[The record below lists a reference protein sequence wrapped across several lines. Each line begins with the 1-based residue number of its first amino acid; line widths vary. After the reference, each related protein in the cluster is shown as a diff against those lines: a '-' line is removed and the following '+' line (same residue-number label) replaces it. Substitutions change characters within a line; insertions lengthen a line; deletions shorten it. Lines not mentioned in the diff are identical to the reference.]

1 MVSLGL
7 LVLRL
12 AIGGLFMVHGYPK
25 LFGGAGSGKQLSD
38 ETTSTLGEGFAEQME
53 SGGTSGTAGMM
64 ESIDLPNPRSAAW
77 ALALAELVGGL
88 ALVAGFQTR
97 PAAAALA
104 FSQMV
109 AINKVH
115 AKEGLVGGYEYNIS
129 LIGGTVA
136 LALAGPGK
144 LSLDR

>member
-12 AIGGLFMVHGYPK
+12 TIGGLFMVHGYPK
-25 LFGGAGSGKQLSD
+25 LFGGKGSSEQLSD
-38 ETTSTLGEGFAEQME
+38 ETASTLGEGFAEQME
-53 SGGTSGTAGMM
+53 SGGISGTAGMM
-64 ESIDLPNPRSAAW
+64 EAIDLPNPKSAAW
-77 ALALAELVGGL
+77 ALALAEFAGGMALIVG
-88 ALVAGFQTR
+88 FWTR

-104 FSQMV
+104 FSQLV

-115 AKEGLVGGYEYNIS
+115 AEEGLVGGYEYNIS

-144 LSLDR
+144 LSLDH